1 MWLRLRQMLVKEFIQ
16 VFRDK
21 RTRFLLFGPPIIQM
35 VVFGYAAILDIQHVP
50 MAVLD
55 YENSQVSRDFVS
67 RFEGSRYFDVRE
79 RTLDQEKLRRMID
92 HGDVTVA
99 VQVNA
104 GFIEQDD
111 YVYYPDYQMYYGSRS
126 HRWYDREGASWVAHP
141 EPRDVSVDVLRS
153 SPSVRMDFHDSPAH
167 HHSEVVQKYPGNRAP
182 SRSDQDQK
190 DNRKGDGHDHGGEN
204 PSR

>member
-1 MWLRLRQMLVKEFIQ
+1 MNNKMPFFKADQAGCVLGAV
-16 VFRDK
+16 
-21 RTRFLLFGPPIIQM
+21 FLLTLTGCVGYVEGPRAG
-35 VVFGYAAILDIQHVP
+35 V
-50 MAVLD
+50 
-55 YENSQVSRDFVS
+55 QV
-67 RFEGSRYFDVRE
+67 EP
-79 RTLDQEKLRRMID
+79 
-92 HGDVTVA
+92 A

-126 HRWYDREGASWVAHP
+126 HRWYDREGSSWVARP
-141 EPRDVSVDVLRS
+141 EPREVSVDVLRS

-190 DNRKGDGHDHGGEN
+190 DNRKGDGNDHGGEN

>member
-1 MWLRLRQMLVKEFIQ
+1 MNNKMPFFKADQAGCVLGAV
-16 VFRDK
+16 
-21 RTRFLLFGPPIIQM
+21 FLLMLTGCVGYVEGPRAGVYVEP
-35 VVFGYAAILDIQHVP
+35 
-50 MAVLD
+50 
-55 YENSQVSRDFVS
+55 
-67 RFEGSRYFDVRE
+67 
-79 RTLDQEKLRRMID
+79 
-92 HGDVTVA
+92 A

-126 HRWYDREGASWVAHP
+126 HRWYDREGSSWVARP
-141 EPRDVSVDVLRS
+141 EPREVSVDVLRS

>member
-1 MWLRLRQMLVKEFIQ
+1 MNNKMPFFKADQAGCVLGAV
-16 VFRDK
+16 
-21 RTRFLLFGPPIIQM
+21 FLLTLTGCVGYVEGPRA
-35 VVFGYAAILDIQHVP
+35 GVP
-50 MAVLD
+50 V
-55 YENSQVSRDFVS
+55 EP
-67 RFEGSRYFDVRE
+67 
-79 RTLDQEKLRRMID
+79 
-92 HGDVTVA
+92 A

-126 HRWYDREGASWVAHP
+126 HRWYDREGSSWVARP
-141 EPRDVSVDVLRS
+141 EPREVSVDVLRS

-190 DNRKGDGHDHGGEN
+190 DNRKGDGHDQGGEN